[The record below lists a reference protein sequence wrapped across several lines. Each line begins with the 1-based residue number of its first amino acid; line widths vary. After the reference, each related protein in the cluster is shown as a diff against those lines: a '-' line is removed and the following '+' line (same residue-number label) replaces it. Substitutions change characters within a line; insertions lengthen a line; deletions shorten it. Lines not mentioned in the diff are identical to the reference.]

1 MLQRDSTQKRLERI
15 EKRLEKLQID
25 QSAFSEW
32 EKTTE
37 SLVERKVYE
46 IKAISYI
53 TLVIASVLL
62 ALVLGMVLNALGVR
76 IG

>member
-1 MLQRDSTQKRLERI
+1 MVQRDSTQNRLQRI

-25 QSAFSEW
+25 QDAFSEW

-37 SLVERKVYE
+37 GLVERKVYE

-53 TLVIASVLL
+53 TLVIATILL

>member
-1 MLQRDSTQKRLERI
+1 MAPKDTASKRLERI
-15 EKRLEKLQID
+15 EKRLEKLQLD
-25 QSAFSEW
+25 QTAFSEW
-32 EKTTE
+32 EKSAE
-37 SLVERKVYE
+37 GMVERKVYE

-62 ALVLGMVLNALGVR
+62 ALVLGMVLNALGIR